1 MQNKIFT
8 YSIVG
13 LLGDR
18 RNVGRDN
25 FLLSGDAVLLLLLV
39 LHVNVRAGIEL
50 RQDSFHLAL
59 LYDPWMRFSLLLEK
73 MDRTSGLTW
82 TLCKICKGELTTF
95 EWDDHELLTPLFSDL
110 NCLVFHLF
118 ICIAVSLI
126 ASTLYHLCYLDRI
139 QSIQDV

>member
-1 MQNKIFT
+1 M
-8 YSIVG
+8 
-13 LLGDR
+13 LGDR

-95 EWDDHELLTPLFSDL
+95 EWDAHELLTPLFSDL
-110 NCLVFHLF
+110 NCLVLHLL
-118 ICIAVSLI
+118 ISGAVSLI
-126 ASTLYHLCYLDRI
+126 ASTLNHLC
-139 QSIQDV
+139 